1 RKQFFSHWDFGF
13 NMSWELDFW
22 GRIRR
27 AVEANAD
34 ALDASVADYDD
45 VLITL
50 LGDVA
55 ANYVQLRT
63 IQKRIEY
70 AKANVEL
77 QRQTLVLAEARF
89 KANVNNELDMDQARS
104 TLAQTEAQIPELEI
118 GLRQAS
124 NRLCVLLGMPPAA
137 LREKL
142 DAAPIPTAPPDV
154 VVGVPADLLRRR

>member
-1 RKQFFSHWDFGF
+1 MGEVALKQFFSQWDFGF

-45 VLITL
+45 VLVTL
-50 LGDVA
+50 LGDIA

-104 TLAQTEAQIPELEI
+104 TLGT
-118 GLRQAS
+118 
-124 NRLCVLLGMPPAA
+124 VAA
-137 LREKL
+137 CS
-142 DAAPIPTAPPDV
+142 T
-154 VVGVPADLLRRR
+154 RR